1 MIDVDYELIT
11 EFEGGAVYRI
21 TWTVGNEKGSRMVTV
36 SEEDDE
42 DG

>member
-21 TWTVGNEKGSRMVTV
+21 TWTVGNEKGSRMMTV
-36 SEEDDE
+36 YEDEDDP
-42 DG
+42 